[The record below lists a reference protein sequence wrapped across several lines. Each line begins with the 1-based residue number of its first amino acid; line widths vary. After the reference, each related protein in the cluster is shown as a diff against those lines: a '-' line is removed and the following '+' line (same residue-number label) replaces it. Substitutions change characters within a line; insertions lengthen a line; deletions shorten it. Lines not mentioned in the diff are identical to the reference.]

1 VTQRQLEQLLSALR
15 DLQRSVDALG
25 VDVEALRKC
34 ACKNHEEHPAP
45 PGWVARASRAGRED
59 EGDARRVADLH
70 PPPAP
75 GGGAAAAYLAIATTV
90 ALATLMALF
99 VYFAS

>member
-1 VTQRQLEQLLSALR
+1 MTQRQLEQLLGALNG
-15 DLQRSVDALG
+15 LQRSVDALG

-34 ACKNHEEHPAP
+34 ACKNHEEHPTP
-45 PGWVARASRAGRED
+45 PGWVARASRAGWGD
-59 EGDARRVADLH
+59 EGDAPSANLH

-75 GGGAAAAYLAIATTV
+75 GGGAAAAYLAIATVV
-90 ALATLMALF
+90 ALAALMGLL